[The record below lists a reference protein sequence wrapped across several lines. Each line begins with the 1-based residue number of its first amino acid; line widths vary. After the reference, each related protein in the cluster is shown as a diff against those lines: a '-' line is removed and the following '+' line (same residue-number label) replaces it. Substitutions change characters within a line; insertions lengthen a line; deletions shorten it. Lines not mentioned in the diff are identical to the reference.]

1 MTEMSVGV
9 RFVANSISPAVYEL
23 QSERNWAGN
32 KKEMRKRWK
41 EGEGG
46 GRSRERGEGGGVR
59 NTELIWED
67 AVQRDQESC
76 MGAKTWDICIGRNT
90 QTNKHICTV
99 KGKGQEISEMN
110 RS

>member
-41 EGEGG
+41 EVEGEQGTAPTLF
-46 GRSRERGEGGGVR
+46 
-59 NTELIWED
+59 NKTKFL
-67 AVQRDQESC
+67 ESC
-76 MGAKTWDICIGRNT
+76 LPYSSAQFKRTT
-90 QTNKHICTV
+90 
-99 KGKGQEISEMN
+99 
-110 RS
+110 